1 MKIDALFSQNQPT
14 GGAGGSLLIQP
25 EGDFSRTLTL
35 GQIIKGRVLRSY
47 EGSRYLMDFGG
58 REHVVDS
65 TIPLRRGEIVHGR
78 VVALGERVELRRIA
92 ADPALSQAQEED
104 SSTASVTSRP
114 DRWTKLVQELF
125 ERYQARL
132 GIEDQALLRQ
142 ALPRS
147 AEPGQLALSAL
158 ILTKLGLRLT
168 PELLQ
173 AVFLTLMAKP
183 GRSLFPSGELAL
195 QLNTAPAR
203 GESANERHD
212 TLTALA
218 AALQAAIMPVPDLL
232 RPPKSAAAL
241 TLADADGGSAQD
253 QRRDQ
258 GSDPHHYAAWSRRV
272 LNAQTGGAVAHRLSS
287 IPLLV
292 NGRLVELDVAL
303 FEQRHGDTPGGL
315 THRQILFSLT
325 TEHLGTVEVKATL
338 AGEHVRV
345 ALSTASSDRTL
356 YLSAHA
362 AALREDLQATGWQVD
377 ELVYLTQEGEEG
389 APASAVMRGVAEHI
403 ISPGSVSRWV

>member
-1 MKIDALFSQNQPT
+1 MKIDALFSQNLPP
-14 GGAGGSLLIQP
+14 GGAGGSLLVQP
-25 EGDFSRTLTL
+25 DVDFARTLTL

-78 VVALGERVELRRIA
+78 VIALGERVELRRIA
-92 ADPALSQAQEED
+92 ADPAPTQGPDED
-104 SSTASVTSRP
+104 AAVAPSTARP

-125 ERYQARL
+125 DRYQAKL

-142 ALPRS
+142 TLPRS

-168 PELLQ
+168 PELLH
-173 AVFLTLMAKP
+173 AVFLALMAKP
-183 GRSLFPSGELAL
+183 GRSLFPAGELAL
-195 QLNTAPAR
+195 QLTTAPAQ
-203 GESANERHD
+203 GESVSERND
-212 TLTALA
+212 ALTALA
-218 AALQAAIMPVPDLL
+218 TALEAAIMPVPDLN
-232 RPPKSAAAL
+232 RPPKSPTSATSASGGDAAF
-241 TLADADGGSAQD
+241 DARQDPGS
-253 QRRDQ
+253 
-258 GSDPHHYAAWSRRV
+258 GHHDFAAWSRRV
-272 LNAQTGGAVAHRLSS
+272 LNTQTGGAVAHRLSS

-303 FEQRHGDTPGGL
+303 FEQRQGETPQGL

-356 YLSAHA
+356 FLSSHA

-377 ELVYLTQEGEEG
+377 ELVYLTQESEEG
-389 APASAVMRGVAEHI
+389 APPTAVMRGVAEHI